1 MENRL
6 IELLKNRKTGDE
18 MGVYSA
24 CTANEVVIKEVLIKA
39 KETNTTA
46 VIEATANQV
55 DQYGG
60 YTGMKPKDFVNMV
73 HKLAKEVDIDL
84 SQVIL
89 GGDHLGP
96 LTFIKYEE
104 AQAMEEA
111 KTLVKEYVLAG
122 FTKIHIDTSMR
133 VASDSTTE
141 PLSTTVIARRGAE
154 LIQVTEQAYQELLTT
169 NPDAPQLAYI
179 IGSEVPVPGG
189 ATDVEEMQVTT
200 VDDFINTVNEFKA
213 QLESHGVGHVF
224 NQVVGVVVQ
233 PGVEYGDEKVDF
245 YNREAA
251 KELTAALTQFDPI
264 VFEGHSSDYQSKY
277 HLKQMVEDGIA
288 ILKVGPGLTFAYRE
302 ALFAL
307 SYIEQQLFSEEK
319 QSHFIETLE
328 KVMLENPGSW
338 QPYYHGTPEE
348 LATKRAFSFSDRARY
363 YLPQPAVDSAIK
375 QLLDNLESVDLPM
388 NLISQFLPV
397 QYRKV
402 NEGRLE
408 KTPTALINDVIG
420 VTLDDYIYAIK
431 KVW

>member
-6 IELLKNRKTGDE
+6 IELLKNRKTSEE

-24 CTANEVVIKEVLIKA
+24 CTANEPVIREVLIKA

-60 YTGMKPKDFVNMV
+60 YTGMKPKDFFNMV
-73 HKLAKEVDIDL
+73 HALAKEVDIDL
-84 SQVIL
+84 SRVIL

-96 LTFIKYEE
+96 LTFIKYDEE
-104 AQAMEEA
+104 KAMAEA
-111 KTLVKEYVLAG
+111 RTLVREYVLAG
-122 FTKIHIDTSMR
+122 FTKMHIDTSMR

-141 PLSTTVIARRGAE
+141 PLATSTIARRAAE
-154 LIQVTEQAYQELLTT
+154 LIQVTEAAYQDLLKE
-169 NPDAPQLAYI
+169 NSEAPRLAYI
-179 IGSEVPVPGG
+179 IGSEVPIPGG
-189 ATDVEEMQVTT
+189 ATEAEEMQVTT
-200 VDDFINTVNEFKA
+200 VEDFSATVEEFKH

-224 NQVVGVVVQ
+224 EQVVGVVVQ

-245 YNREAA
+245 YNRDAA
-251 KELTAALTQFDPI
+251 KDLTDSLDKFAPI
-264 VFEGHSSDYQSKY
+264 VFEGHSTDYQSKY

-307 SYIEQQLFSEEK
+307 SYIEKQLINPEQQGK
-319 QSHFIETLE
+319 FIETLE
-328 KVMLENPGSW
+328 EVMLENPGSW
-338 QPYYHGTPEE
+338 KPYYHGDEGQ
-348 LATKRAFSFSDRARY
+348 LAMKRAFSFSDRARY
-363 YLPQPAVDSAIK
+363 YLPHEKVDEAINK
-375 QLLDNLESVDLPM
+375 LLSNLNNVDLPM

-402 NEGRLE
+402 NEGKLA
-408 KTPTALINDVIG
+408 KTPEALISDVVG
-420 VTLDDYIYAIK
+420 VTLDDYIFAIK
-431 KVW
+431 R